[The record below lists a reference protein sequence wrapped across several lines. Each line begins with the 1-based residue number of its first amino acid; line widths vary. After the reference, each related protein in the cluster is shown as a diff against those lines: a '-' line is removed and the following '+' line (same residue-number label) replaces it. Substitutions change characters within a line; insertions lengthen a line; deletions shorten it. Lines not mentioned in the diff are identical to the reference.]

1 MDVKTAIRNGDAVAL
16 STLLAEDAT
25 RANALIRWGGDQRNL
40 THPLHYVCDMLF
52 EGKLK
57 RGAELPLIDALIHAG
72 ADLDFQRNG
81 KGDTPLIGAASLA
94 AEDVGLRLLD
104 AGANPKLL
112 GIFRE
117 TALHWAALLGEERLA
132 QRLIP
137 ISDIDL
143 KDAKYLSPPLGW
155 AIHGCYN
162 TPDGN
167 QGRQRE
173 VASLLVAAGA
183 TVEPG
188 WLQSDDVRNDPAML
202 AALSKGLPR
211 KSNPA

>member
-1 MDVKTAIRNGDAVAL
+1 MDVKTAICHGDAAAL
-16 STLLAEDAT
+16 RTLLAEDST
-25 RANALIRWGGDQRNL
+25 RANALIRWGGDKRIL
-40 THPLHYVCDMLF
+40 THPLHFVCDMLF
-52 EGKLK
+52 QGKLK

-72 ADLDFQRNG
+72 ANLDFQRNG

-94 AEDVGLRLLD
+94 AEDVGIRLLD

-132 QRLIP
+132 QKLIP
-137 ISDIDL
+137 ISDIDF

-162 TPDGN
+162 TPNGN

-173 VASLLVAAGA
+173 VVSLLLAAGA
-183 TVEPG
+183 TVEPA
-188 WLQSDDVRNDPAML
+188 WLKSDNARNDPTMH
-202 AALSKGLPR
+202 AALSKSPL
-211 KSNPA
+211 KTNPT